1 MQGERKAAPRP
12 GCPARLA
19 LIAAPSDHGPFVG
32 RRGKRGRQ
40 SASLYQDNAKA
51 FAYRLLERGITGDPL
66 GRRVNLVLVVFIVV
80 TVVVALLDT
89 VPELAEAHGRLFE
102 LAETAAGIAF
112 FAEYA
117 ARLWVADLHPPL
129 RHYGPLGARLR
140 YAVQPSAIIDLVA
153 VLPFIAA
160 FFMPDYAL
168 QTLVIIRLARFLKLA
183 RYSPALRSL
192 INAIVQERHALIASF
207 VIIFGVVLV
216 AATGMY
222 LVERHAQPEK
232 FGSIPDAMWW
242 ALATLTTVGYGDVV
256 PMTAMGKVLGG
267 IVMLTGYGL
276 FALPIGIIAT
286 AFAHEIHSR
295 EFVVT
300 WAMVARVPLFDDLK
314 ATEIA
319 EIAKL
324 LRAISVP
331 AGEVI
336 TQQGEQANCM
346 YFIAD
351 GLVEV
356 DLGHA
361 RIELGEGAFFG
372 EMAILGE
379 RKRAATT
386 TALQQ
391 TSLMVLE
398 ASDLHNLLQ
407 RNPDLAERILR
418 EAEERSALKP
428 YADVDIA
435 EEELEQEEAQ
445 EPGED
450 EEVVRETREEEPELF
465 VAKKRTEGS
474 P

>member
-1 MQGERKAAPRP
+1 MGVSNAK
-12 GCPARLA
+12 G
-19 LIAAPSDHGPFVG
+19 
-32 RRGKRGRQ
+32 Q
-40 SASLYQDNAKA
+40 SSTLKEDSAKA
-51 FAYRLLERGITGDPL
+51 FAYRLLEKGVTGDPL
-66 GRRVNLVLVVFIVV
+66 GRRVNLVLVVFILL

-89 VPELAEAHGRLFE
+89 VPELAQAHDRLFGM
-102 LAETAAGIAF
+102 AEAIAGIVF
-112 FAEYA
+112 LAEYA

-129 RHYGPLGARLR
+129 RRFGPFGARLH
-140 YAVQPSAIIDLVA
+140 YALQPAALIDLLA

-160 FFMPDYAL
+160 VFLPDAAL
-168 QTLVIIRLARFLKLA
+168 KTIVIIRLVRFLKLA

-192 INAIVQERHALIASF
+192 INAIVQERHALMASF

-232 FGSIPDAMWW
+232 FGSIPEAMWW

-256 PMTAMGKVLGG
+256 PITPAGKVLGG
-267 IVMLTGYGL
+267 VVMLTGYGL

-286 AFAHEIHSR
+286 AFAREIHSR

-300 WAMVARVPLFDDLK
+300 WSMVARVPLFEDLK
-314 ATEIA
+314 ATEVA

-336 TQQGEQANCM
+336 TRQGEQAESM

-356 DLGHA
+356 DLGHSKL
-361 RIELGEGAFFG
+361 ELGEGAFFG
-372 EMAILGE
+372 EMAILGR

-386 TALQQ
+386 TAQQ
-391 TSLMVLE
+391 RTSLMVLE
-398 ASDLHNLLQ
+398 ASDLHNLMMRKPQ
-407 RNPDLAERILR
+407 LADRILK
-418 EAEERSALKP
+418 EAEERARLTP
-428 YADVDIA
+428 YDDVDIA
-435 EEELEQEEAQ
+435 EEELEQEEVQTAEEVEDAGQ
-445 EPGED
+445 AADVAETEEPGLFVED
-450 EEVVRETREEEPELF
+450 ER
-465 VAKKRTEGS
+465 KDGS
-474 P
+474 S